1 MRRSMGNLEGKVVLI
16 TGASRGIGL
25 AIARALHQEGAKLIL
40 AARNRGPLSR
50 ARAELPGT
58 VLSMPADVTKPGE
71 VKRLI
76 AAVQKKIRRLDV
88 LINNAGVF
96 TFKPF
101 AKTTLEEWRRNLE
114 TNLTSIFLTTQAAL
128 PLLKRSRG
136 DIVNILSVSSRVAF
150 PNCSAYTA
158 AKFGAW
164 GLTGVLRR
172 ELRAEGI
179 RVTGILPGMTET
191 RMKDELD
198 FPVRNGD
205 LLQPEDVAAAV
216 LSALLQPRRAT
227 VEEILLMPSGGA
239 SWRRKLGGFAS
250 CGFQSGQRRRA
261 LDVLLYGLA
270 ILRFDFGKED
280 PHTHFLEDIVHNGFG
295 GNNFVFLVEI
305 ETHGEGRTHGKR
317 GSGFNEHAG
326 NADIAREGQAHAL
339 LTFNLGSKQGAR
351 PEPPVSRLL
360 MDQAKELVPV
370 VVTDFRKGNRRAFPC
385 DDVPDAG
392 LGLNDRE
399 VLGKAKAHR
408 NLISGLESG
417 NISEEEPSPTQ
428 RVGDAPEGL
437 FSRRVIHCHA
447 DSESRVPPQVHFTHE
462 LTCEFN
468 DESKPARILA

>member
-1 MRRSMGNLEGKVVLI
+1 MGNLEGKVVLI

-239 SWRRKLGGFAS
+239 LGG
-250 CGFQSGQRRRA
+250 
-261 LDVLLYGLA
+261 
-270 ILRFDFGKED
+270 E
-280 PHTHFLEDIVHNGFG
+280 N
-295 GNNFVFLVEI
+295 
-305 ETHGEGRTHGKR
+305 
-317 GSGFNEHAG
+317 
-326 NADIAREGQAHAL
+326 
-339 LTFNLGSKQGAR
+339 
-351 PEPPVSRLL
+351 
-360 MDQAKELVPV
+360 
-370 VVTDFRKGNRRAFPC
+370 
-385 DDVPDAG
+385 
-392 LGLNDRE
+392 
-399 VLGKAKAHR
+399 
-408 NLISGLESG
+408 
-417 NISEEEPSPTQ
+417 
-428 RVGDAPEGL
+428 
-437 FSRRVIHCHA
+437 
-447 DSESRVPPQVHFTHE
+447 
-462 LTCEFN
+462 
-468 DESKPARILA
+468 